1 MTNESKRPNTA
12 AEYGAIGGRMR
23 SDKLSAQEKR
33 EIASN
38 AARRRWSKVDEET
51 GNPLP
56 KAIFGSDDRP
66 LVIGA
71 MRIPCYVLDND
82 VRVLTAAG
90 IQEALKIAAGGSMKK
105 GMSRLELFS
114 SGKSIKPYVSNDL
127 HSRVCSPIIFILPSG
142 ARAYGYDAE
151 VLVELC
157 ESVLASRAAGDL
169 NRQQHHIA
177 QQCELIMRG
186 LARVGIVALVDEAT
200 GFQEV
205 RKRDALHKILEAY
218 IAPELMPW
226 TKRFPASFY
235 EEMFRLHRWPYDPTS
250 VARPG
255 VVGKFT
261 NLYVY
266 EQLPDGVLQE
276 LRSKNPKDDLGR
288 RRARHHQFLTD
299 SVGHPHLERQIAAT
313 TALMRAAD
321 DWPMFKRMFK
331 RAFKRDGEQIEMRL
345 GQEP

>member
-1 MTNESKRPNTA
+1 MAEEETKQSKGGKARANALTS
-12 AEYGAIGGRMR
+12 AEKKAI
-23 SDKLSAQEKR
+23 AV
-33 EIASN
+33 N
-38 AARRRWSKVDEET
+38 AARKRWSKVDDHT
-51 GNPLP
+51 GRPLP
-56 KAIFGSDDRP
+56 KAMFGSDDRP
-66 LVIGA
+66 LIIGA
-71 MRIPCYVLDND
+71 MRIPCYVLDNET
-82 VRVLTAAG
+82 RVLTAAG
-90 IQEALKIAAGGSMKK
+90 IQEVLKIAAGGSMKK

-114 SGKSIKPYVSNDL
+114 SGKSIKPYVSNEL
-127 HSRVCSPIIFILPSG
+127 FSRVCSPIIFILPSG
-142 ARAYGYDAE
+142 TRAYGYDAE
-151 VLVELC
+151 ILVELC
-157 ESVLASRAAGDL
+157 EAVLASRAAGDL

-177 QQCELIMRG
+177 QQCEMIMRG

-226 TKRFPASFY
+226 TRRFPASFY
-235 EEMFRLHRWPYDPTS
+235 EEMFRLHDWPYDPTS

-261 NLYVY
+261 NAYIY
-266 EQLPDGVLQE
+266 EQLPYGVLEE

-288 RRARHHQFLTD
+288 RKARHHQLLTD
-299 SVGHPHLERQIAAT
+299 DVGNPHLERQIAAT

-331 RAFKRDGEQIEMRL
+331 RAFRRAGDQVELELEANR
-345 GQEP
+345 E

>member
-1 MTNESKRPNTA
+1 MSDDVKLPITP
-12 AEYGAIGGRMR
+12 AELGAIGGRKR
-23 SDKLSAQEKR
+23 ADKLSPEEKS
-33 EIASN
+33 EIASI
-38 AARRRWSKVDEET
+38 AARRRWSKIDEET
-51 GNPLP
+51 GKPLP

-66 LVIGA
+66 LVIGT

-82 VRVLTAAG
+82 IRVLTAAG
-90 IQEALKIAAGGSMKK
+90 VQEALKIAAGGSMKK

-114 SGKSIKPYVSNDL
+114 SGKSINPHVSNEL
-127 HSRVCSPIIFILPSG
+127 HTRVSAPILFMLPSG
-142 ARAYGYDAE
+142 GRAYGYDAE
-151 VLVELC
+151 ILVELC
-157 ESVLASRAAGDL
+157 EAVLASRAAGDL

-205 RKRDALHKILEAY
+205 RERDALHKILEAY

-235 EEMFRLHRWPYDPTS
+235 KEMFRLHRWTYDPTS

-261 NLYVY
+261 NAYIY
-266 EQLPDGVLQE
+266 EQLPDGVLDE
-276 LRSKNPKDDLGR
+276 LRTKNPKGDFGR
-288 RRARHHQFLTD
+288 RRARHHQFLSD
-299 SVGHPHLERQIAAT
+299 DVGNPHLERQIAAT

-321 DWPMFKRMFK
+321 DWPMFKKMFK
-331 RAFKRDGEQIEMRL
+331 RAFERSGEQMEMRL
-345 GQEP
+345 DHAS